1 MEVQLETK
9 LDVLLRNV
17 NKVLNLIGGT
27 ALTVMMFLT
36 VSDVV
41 MRSVGYPILGAYE
54 LVAMLL
60 AVVIGFTI
68 PKVSLDKGHVIM
80 EFVLEKLS
88 PKGRAVMITFT
99 RILCILLFAIIGY
112 NLFLIANEFHL
123 SGEVSSTLKIPFFPI
138 AYCVGVCC
146 FFECLVLVS
155 DIVVVWRNE
164 HE

>member
-1 MEVQLETK
+1 MESKFDIFLKV
-9 LDVLLRNV
+9 V
-17 NKVLNLIGGT
+17 NKILNLIGGT
-27 ALTVMMFLT
+27 ALTVMMLLT
-36 VSDVV
+36 VSDVI
-41 MRSVGYPILGAYE
+41 MRSLGYPILGAYE

-80 EFVLEKLS
+80 EFLLEKLS
-88 PKGRAVMITFT
+88 PKGKAIMITFT
-99 RILCILLFAIIGY
+99 RLLCIALFAIIGY
-112 NLFLIANEFHL
+112 NLFLIAREFNM

-146 FFECLVLVS
+146 FIECLVLVS
-155 DIVVVWRNE
+155 DIVVVWRGQ

>member
-1 MEVQLETK
+1 MENN
-9 LDVLLRNV
+9 LDRFLNIV
-17 NKVLNLIGGT
+17 NKILNMIGGT

-36 VSDVV
+36 VSDVIL
-41 MRSVGYPILGAYE
+41 RTFGYPILGAYE
-54 LVAMLL
+54 LVSMLL

-88 PKGRAVMITFT
+88 RKGQAVMVTFT
-99 RILCILLFAIIGY
+99 RLLCIGLFGIIGY
-112 NLFLIANEFHL
+112 NLFLIANEFHM

-146 FFECLVLVS
+146 FVQCLVLVS
-155 DIVVVWRNE
+155 DIIVVWRDQNE
-164 HE
+164 

>member
-1 MEVQLETK
+1 MESKFDIFLK
-9 LDVLLRNV
+9 FV
-17 NKVLNLIGGT
+17 NKVLNIVGGT
-27 ALTVMMFLT
+27 ALTVMMLLT
-36 VSDVV
+36 VSDVI
-41 MRSVGYPILGAYE
+41 MRSMGYPILGAYE

-68 PKVSLDKGHVIM
+68 PKVSMDKGHVIM

-88 PKGRAVMITFT
+88 SRGRAIMITFT
-99 RILCILLFAIIGY
+99 RILCIVLFAIIGY
-112 NLFLIANEFHL
+112 NLFLIAREFHL

-146 FFECLVLVS
+146 FIECLVLVS
-155 DIVVVWRNE
+155 DIVKVWRTQ

>member
-1 MEVQLETK
+1 MESR
-9 LDVLLRNV
+9 LDSFLKIV
-17 NKVLNLIGGT
+17 NKILNIIGGT

-36 VSDVV
+36 VSDVI
-41 MRSVGYPILGAYE
+41 MRTFGYPILGAYE
-54 LVAMLL
+54 MVAMLL

-88 PKGRAVMITFT
+88 PKGKAVMITFT
-99 RILCILLFAIIGY
+99 RILCIALFAIIGY
-112 NLFLIANEFHL
+112 NLFLIAKEFNM

-146 FFECLVLVS
+146 FVECLVLVS
-155 DIVVVWRNE
+155 DIAVVWRE
-164 HE
+164 SK

>member
-1 MEVQLETK
+1 MESK
-9 LDVLLRNV
+9 LDSFLKIV
-17 NKVLNLIGGT
+17 NKILNIIGGT
-27 ALTVMMFLT
+27 ALTLMMFLT
-36 VSDVV
+36 VSDVI

-54 LVAMLL
+54 MVAMLL

-88 PKGRAVMITFT
+88 PKGKAVMITFT
-99 RILCILLFAIIGY
+99 RILCIFLFAIIGY
-112 NLFLIANEFHL
+112 NLFLIAKEFNM

-146 FFECLVLVS
+146 FVECLVLVS
-155 DIVVVWRNE
+155 DIAVVWRE
-164 HE
+164 SK

>member
-1 MEVQLETK
+1 MESKFDIFLK
-9 LDVLLRNV
+9 GV
-17 NKVLNLIGGT
+17 NNILNIIGGT
-27 ALTVMMFLT
+27 ALTVMMLLT
-36 VSDVV
+36 VSDVI
-41 MRSVGYPILGAYE
+41 MRSLGYPILGAYE

-80 EFVLEKLS
+80 EFILEKLS
-88 PKGRAVMITFT
+88 PTGRAVMMTFT
-99 RILCILLFAIIGY
+99 RLLCIALFAIIGY
-112 NLFLIANEFHL
+112 NLFLIAREFNL

-146 FFECLVLVS
+146 FIECLVLIS
-155 DIVVVWRNE
+155 DIVVVWRGQ

>member
-1 MEVQLETK
+1 MESK
-9 LDVLLRNV
+9 LDVFLKFV
-17 NKVLNLIGGT
+17 NKILNLIGGT
-27 ALTVMMFLT
+27 ALTVMMLLT
-36 VSDVV
+36 VSDVI
-41 MRSVGYPILGAYE
+41 MRSLGYPILGAYE

-80 EFVLEKLS
+80 EFLLERLS
-88 PKGRAVMITFT
+88 PKGRAVMITCT
-99 RILCILLFAIIGY
+99 RLLCIALFAIIGY
-112 NLFLIANEFHL
+112 NLFLIAREFSM

-146 FFECLVLVS
+146 FVECLVLVS
-155 DIVVVWRNE
+155 DIVMVWRGQ

>member
-1 MEVQLETK
+1 MESK
-9 LDVLLRNV
+9 LDSFLKIV
-17 NKVLNLIGGT
+17 NKILNIIGGT
-27 ALTVMMFLT
+27 ALTLMMFLT
-36 VSDVV
+36 VSDVI

-54 LVAMLL
+54 MVAMLL

-88 PKGRAVMITFT
+88 PKGKAVMITFT
-99 RILCILLFAIIGY
+99 RILCIALFAIIGY
-112 NLFLIANEFHL
+112 NLFLIAKEFNM

-146 FFECLVLVS
+146 FVECLVLVS
-155 DIVVVWRNE
+155 DIAVVWRE
-164 HE
+164 SK

>member
-1 MEVQLETK
+1 MESK
-9 LDVLLRNV
+9 FDVFLKAV
-17 NKVLNLIGGT
+17 NKILNVIGGT
-27 ALTVMMFLT
+27 ALTVMMLLT
-36 VSDVV
+36 VSDVI
-41 MRSVGYPILGAYE
+41 MRSLGYPILGAYE

-80 EFVLEKLS
+80 EFILEKLS
-88 PKGRAVMITFT
+88 PTSRAVMMTFT
-99 RILCILLFAIIGY
+99 RLLCIALFAIIGY
-112 NLFLIANEFHL
+112 NLFLIAREFNL

-146 FFECLVLVS
+146 FIECLVLVS
-155 DIVVVWRNE
+155 DIVMVWRSQ

>member
-1 MEVQLETK
+1 MEST
-9 LDVLLRNV
+9 LDRFLKIA
-17 NKVLNLIGGT
+17 NKILNIIGGT
-27 ALTVMMFLT
+27 ALTLMMLLT
-36 VSDVV
+36 VSDVI

-80 EFVLEKLS
+80 EFVLERLS
-88 PKGRAVMITFT
+88 PKGKAVMITFT
-99 RILCILLFAIIGY
+99 RILCIALFAIIGY
-112 NLFLIANEFHL
+112 NLFLIAKEFNM

-146 FFECLVLVS
+146 FVECLVLVS
-155 DIVVVWRNE
+155 DIAVVWRE
-164 HE
+164 SK

>member
-1 MEVQLETK
+1 MESK
-9 LDVLLRNV
+9 FDVFLKAV
-17 NKVLNLIGGT
+17 NKILNVIGGT
-27 ALTVMMFLT
+27 ALTVMMLLT
-36 VSDVV
+36 VSDVI
-41 MRSVGYPILGAYE
+41 MRSLGYPILGAYE

-80 EFVLEKLS
+80 EFLLEKLS
-88 PKGRAVMITFT
+88 PKGKAVMITFT
-99 RILCILLFAIIGY
+99 RLLCIALFAIIGY
-112 NLFLIANEFHL
+112 NLFLIAREFNI

-146 FFECLVLVS
+146 FVECLVLVS
-155 DIVVVWRNE
+155 DIIMVWRGQ

>member
-1 MEVQLETK
+1 MESK
-9 LDVLLRNV
+9 LDSFLRVV
-17 NKVLNLIGGT
+17 NKILNIIGGT

-36 VSDVV
+36 VSDVIL
-41 MRSVGYPILGAYE
+41 RTFGYPILGAYE

-60 AVVIGFTI
+60 AIVIGFTI

-88 PKGRAVMITFT
+88 ARGRAIMITFT
-99 RILCILLFAIIGY
+99 RILCIFLFAVIGY
-112 NLFLIANEFHL
+112 NLFLIANEFHV

-146 FFECLVLVS
+146 FVECLVLVS
-155 DIVVVWRNE
+155 DIVVVWRGQNE
-164 HE
+164 

>member
-1 MEVQLETK
+1 MESK
-9 LDVLLRNV
+9 FDSFLRVV
-17 NKVLNLIGGT
+17 NKVLNVIGGT
-27 ALTVMMFLT
+27 ALTAMMFLT
-36 VSDVV
+36 VSDVIL
-41 MRSVGYPILGAYE
+41 RSFGYPILGAYE

-88 PKGRAVMITFT
+88 SRAQAVMITFT
-99 RILCILLFAIIGY
+99 RILCIALFAIIGY
-112 NLFLIANEFHL
+112 NLFLIAKEFSI

-146 FFECLVLVS
+146 FIECLVLVS
-155 DIVVVWRNE
+155 DIVVVWRGQ

>member
-1 MEVQLETK
+1 MEST
-9 LDVLLRNV
+9 LDRFLKIA
-17 NKVLNLIGGT
+17 NKILNIIGGT
-27 ALTVMMFLT
+27 ALTLMMLLT
-36 VSDVV
+36 VSDVI

-88 PKGRAVMITFT
+88 PKGKAVMITFT
-99 RILCILLFAIIGY
+99 RILCIALFAIIGY
-112 NLFLIANEFHL
+112 NLFLIAKEFNM

-146 FFECLVLVS
+146 FVECLVLVS
-155 DIVVVWRNE
+155 DIAVVWRE
-164 HE
+164 SK

>member
-1 MEVQLETK
+1 MESK
-9 LDVLLRNV
+9 LDSFLKIV
-17 NKVLNLIGGT
+17 NKILNIIGGT

-36 VSDVV
+36 VSDVI
-41 MRSVGYPILGAYE
+41 MRTFGYPILGAYE
-54 LVAMLL
+54 MVAMLL

-88 PKGRAVMITFT
+88 PKGKAVMITFT
-99 RILCILLFAIIGY
+99 RILCIALFAIIGY
-112 NLFLIANEFHL
+112 NLFLIAKEFNM

-146 FFECLVLVS
+146 FVECLVLVS
-155 DIVVVWRNE
+155 DIAVVWRE
-164 HE
+164 SK

>member
-1 MEVQLETK
+1 MESKFDMSLK
-9 LDVLLRNV
+9 AV
-17 NKVLNLIGGT
+17 NKILNVIGGT
-27 ALTVMMFLT
+27 ALTVMMLLT
-36 VSDVV
+36 VSDVI
-41 MRSVGYPILGAYE
+41 MRSLGYPILGAYE

-80 EFVLEKLS
+80 EFILEKLS
-88 PKGRAVMITFT
+88 PTGRALMITFT
-99 RILCILLFAIIGY
+99 RLLCIGLFAIIGY
-112 NLFLIANEFHL
+112 NLFLIAREFSI

-146 FFECLVLVS
+146 FVECLVLVS
-155 DIVVVWRNE
+155 DIVMVWRGQ